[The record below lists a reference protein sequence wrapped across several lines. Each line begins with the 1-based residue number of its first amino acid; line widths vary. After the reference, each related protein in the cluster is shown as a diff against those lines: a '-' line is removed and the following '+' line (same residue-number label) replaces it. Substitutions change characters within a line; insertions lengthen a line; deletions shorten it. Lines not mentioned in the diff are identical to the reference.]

1 MTRTKFK
8 KIPFDIELAKKI
20 TNKEVKGRIVT
31 KEGKK
36 VRIICWDKKPV
47 DEEAHEYPIVA
58 LIQNDYNGEMSQ
70 TFTAEGAACY
80 PNYKSRYDLIIE
92 IPTYYLDYSNFMPQ
106 KWQTCIV
113 RNFNYEV
120 WVIRV
125 CCGKDS
131 DGGPT
136 FFNTPSYHYWNY
148 ILPLNNVTERLVGTT
163 ENYEQLIQE
172 LDAASTATAKKRTT
186 MTRTT
191 YKRVPFNLELAKK
204 IKNKEVKGRIV
215 TEDGLT
221 ARIVCFD
228 YNFGGKKDNIVVII
242 EHTGYEGVLTC
253 FADGLYHSDFFNKKC
268 ALHLEVPTYY
278 RDYSNFVPQRWQ
290 NCLVR
295 DYSLDIWRVAVCSGK
310 DAYGIP
316 IFYSENYSDGSC
328 HWVHFLPISKVTERL
343 VNTKKSYEELI
354 KELDENGKD

>member
-1 MTRTKFK
+1 MARTKFK
-8 KIPFDIELAKKI
+8 KIPFDLELAKKI

-148 ILPLNNVTERLVGTT
+148 ILPLNNVTERLVGTIKS
-163 ENYEQLIQE
+163 YEQLIQE
-172 LDAASTATAKKRTT
+172 LDAESTATAK
-186 MTRTT
+186 
-191 YKRVPFNLELAKK
+191 NE
-204 IKNKEVKGRIV
+204 
-215 TEDGLT
+215 
-221 ARIVCFD
+221 
-228 YNFGGKKDNIVVII
+228 
-242 EHTGYEGVLTC
+242 
-253 FADGLYHSDFFNKKC
+253 
-268 ALHLEVPTYY
+268 
-278 RDYSNFVPQRWQ
+278 QQ
-290 NCLVR
+290 
-295 DYSLDIWRVAVCSGK
+295 
-310 DAYGIP
+310 
-316 IFYSENYSDGSC
+316 
-328 HWVHFLPISKVTERL
+328 
-343 VNTKKSYEELI
+343 
-354 KELDENGKD
+354 